1 MQPAL
6 FLLFHKMS
14 IQLADHLKQAAQGNT
29 RLTVAG
35 LRGSSPALLVSILA
49 TTGNCCC
56 IVPDEHQV
64 AILEDDLR
72 MFTHTRILT
81 YPGYEIP
88 PYTPLSPD
96 RITTAA
102 RISTLYQLQDTDTP
116 FVLIVSVEALMRRIM
131 PQKLLADTA
140 ELIMAGEEVAQD
152 ELIATLIRSGY
163 EQVSLVQT
171 VGDFS
176 VRGGIIDIYPPPFV
190 VEGGRATS
198 KTLQDGPI
206 RLDFFGDTVESL
218 RAFDPITQRSQQDL
232 QEAVLLPVS
241 DILFPAADTSINL
254 RQHLAETAVTQQW
267 DSDQTAQ
274 LAEQIEQ
281 QHRFAGIEFFLPLFY
296 QDIQQKPTTV
306 VAYLPSD
313 TRIIS
318 MDPEANR
325 KTADIVHERIVA
337 NFAIAQE
344 KKIPALQPTQLFVEP
359 EQLAQEMNR
368 FAQLF
373 CSDFSS
379 SDETLAAFTTT
390 NHQLLKQDIEV
401 QRKKRGILSLL
412 NDQIHAW
419 QEQGDQVILCCRSS
433 RHARTLAELLEK
445 HQHTI
450 VFVQAPLDPLHLAT
464 KHPAR
469 SLFLCD
475 HPLSAGFSLGEQ
487 KIHFL
492 SESELFGEMRL
503 GSKKSSRQQ
512 KGESVRFTE
521 LRDLD
526 VVVHR
531 DHGIGI
537 YHGLI
542 TIEIQGI
549 KNDFMLIEYKGGDK
563 LYLPV
568 DRLNLISRYEGL
580 SDREPKIDKL
590 GTQSWQSA
598 KARVKEEVWKIAQE
612 LLVIYARREMRQ
624 GRRFSPPGEMYH
636 ELEESFPYDETAGQ
650 DKAITETIDDLTSD
664 QPMDRLICGDVG
676 YGKTEVA
683 VRAAFK
689 VVEDGFQVAILVPT
703 TVLAEQHAKTFKERM
718 AGFPVTVDCINRF
731 RSSADQRRIIKDLAA
746 AKIDIIIGT
755 HRLLSKDV
763 VYNNLGLLIVDEEHR
778 FGVSHKEKIK
788 QIKAEVDILTLTATP
803 IPRTLEMSL
812 LGIRDLSVISSP
824 PEHRLPV
831 KTFVAR
837 YDELVIK
844 EAVSKEMRR
853 QGQVFFV
860 HNRVKSIHRMAATV
874 QGLVPEARI
883 AVAHGQMAG
892 KDLEA
897 IMVAFVGKQIDV
909 LICTTII
916 ESGLD
921 IPSANTII
929 INRADTLG
937 LAEIYQLR
945 GRVGR
950 SSTQSYAYLLVP
962 SLDGLSR
969 DSKDRLQA
977 LMDCNELGGGF
988 KLAMSDLQIRGGGNL
1003 LGVSQSGHIAAI
1015 GYELYLDL
1023 LQKTVADLKT
1033 KAACA
1038 GTLSA
1043 DITEEL
1049 DPEINLQISAYI
1061 PESYIPD
1068 VSQRYIAYRRISS
1081 LTTADEA
1088 QHADLQDELIDRYGA
1103 LPAETLN
1110 LLQVVSLKKELIA
1123 LQISKLEKGR
1133 DTLVFSFLKTT
1144 PIDPAL
1150 LLQYL
1155 QSKSHQGKQTGP
1167 QAVSSPGRRIQ
1178 PMTPARTRAPLKRP
1192 CPAVAS
1198 TPSVV
1203 PVLTP
1208 DGRLVVPSRFTS
1220 PQELFAA
1227 IRKILADLRQLVPHP
1242 RSNADA
1248 NHHPDQT

>member
-1 MQPAL
+1 MPN
-6 FLLFHKMS
+6 
-14 IQLADHLKQAAQGNT
+14 QLADHLNRAAQSNN
-29 RLTVAG
+29 RLTVSG
-35 LRGSSPALLVSILA
+35 LRGSSPALLVSMLA
-49 TTGNCCC
+49 ATENCCC
-56 IVPDEHQV
+56 IVADEHQV
-64 AILEDDLR
+64 GILEEDLR
-72 MFTHTRILT
+72 LFSDVQILT

-96 RITTAA
+96 QLTTAA
-102 RISTLYQLQDTDTP
+102 RLSTLYQLLEPDTR
-116 FVLIVSVEALMRRIM
+116 FILIVSAEALMRRVM
-131 PQKLLADTA
+131 PKEVLARSA
-140 ELIMAGEEVAQD
+140 ELIMTGEEYAQD
-152 ELIATLIRSGY
+152 ELISSLIQAGY
-163 EQVSLVQT
+163 EQVSLVQS
-171 VGDFS
+171 VGNFS
-176 VRGGIIDIYPPPFV
+176 VRGGIIDIYPPPFA
-190 VEGGRATS
+190 ATD

-218 RAFDPITQRSQQDL
+218 RLFDPVTQRSQQEL
-232 QEAVLLPVS
+232 QEAILLPVS
-241 DILFPAADTSINL
+241 DILFPLLDANKKV
-254 RQHLAETAVTQQW
+254 RQHLAETAAKQQW
-267 DSDQTAQ
+267 ENDQTAQ
-274 LAEQIEQ
+274 LGEQIERR
-281 QHRFAGIEFFLPLFY
+281 HRFSGIEFFLPLFY
-296 QDIQQKPTTV
+296 HECQQASSTV
-306 VAYLPSD
+306 LDFLPAD
-313 TRIIS
+313 TRLIS
-318 MDPEANR
+318 LDPQAGR
-325 KTADIVHERIVA
+325 KTTELVHERILA
-337 NFAIAQE
+337 NFAIARQ
-344 KKIPALQPTQLFVEP
+344 KMTPALLPADLFLDP
-359 EQLAQEMNR
+359 EQLEEEKGG
-368 FAQLF
+368 FPQLY
-373 CSDFSS
+373 CSDFCRHG
-379 SDETLAAFTTT
+379 EKPFTLATT
-390 NHQLLKQDIEV
+390 NHQLLKQDIGL
-401 QRKKRGILSLL
+401 QRKKRGLLAPL
-412 NDQIHAW
+412 NDQIRAW
-419 QEQGDQVILCCRSS
+419 QEQGDHVILCCRSL
-433 RHARTLAELLEK
+433 RHARTLAELLKK
-445 HQHTI
+445 HKHTI
-450 VFVQAPLDPLHLAT
+450 EFVPPPLDPLHLAT
-464 KHPAR
+464 QPSTG
-469 SLFLCD
+469 SLLLCER
-475 HPLSAGFSLGEQ
+475 PLSEGFTLVEQ
-487 KIHFL
+487 KVHLL

-503 GSKKSSRQQ
+503 GSKKTGRQKQ
-512 KGESVRFTE
+512 GEPVRFAE

-531 DHGIGI
+531 DHGLGI

-542 TIEIQGI
+542 TMEIQGI
-549 KNDFMLIEYKGGDK
+549 KNDFMLIEYKGGDR

-598 KARVKEEVWKIAQE
+598 KSKVKEEIWKIAHE
-612 LLVIYARREMRQ
+612 LLNIYARREMRQ
-624 GRRFSPPGEMYH
+624 GRRFSPPGELFH
-636 ELEESFPYDETAGQ
+636 ELEESFPFDETTGQ

-664 QPMDRLICGDVG
+664 QPMDRLVCGDVG

-703 TVLAEQHAKTFKERM
+703 TVLAEQHAKTFRERM
-718 AGFPVTVDCINRF
+718 AGFPVTVECINRF
-731 RSSADQRRIIKDLAA
+731 RSSAQQRRIIKDLAEA
-746 AKIDIIIGT
+746 RIDIIIGT

-763 VYNNLGLLIVDEEHR
+763 VYHNLGLLIVDEEHR

-788 QIKAEVDILTLTATP
+788 KIKAEVDILTLTATP

-824 PEHRLPV
+824 PEHRRPV

-883 AVAHGQMAG
+883 AVAHGQMDG

-897 IMVAFVGKQIDV
+897 IMVAFVSREIDV

-962 SLDGLSR
+962 SLDDLSR
-969 DSKDRLQA
+969 DAKDRLRA

-1015 GYELYLDL
+1015 GYDLYLDL
-1023 LQKTVADLKT
+1023 LQKTVADLKARSVHT
-1033 KAACA
+1033 GS
-1038 GTLSA
+1038 GTPEA
-1043 DITEEL
+1043 VEEL

-1081 LTTADEA
+1081 LATADDA
-1088 QHADLQDELIDRYGA
+1088 QHVDLQDELVDRYGT

-1110 LLQVVSLKKELIA
+1110 LLQVVSLKKELA
-1123 LQISKLEKGR
+1123 GLRISKLEKGK
-1133 DTLVFSFLKTT
+1133 DNLVFSFLKTT

-1150 LLQYL
+1150 LLRYL
-1155 QSKSHQGKQTGP
+1155 QTGRNQHKKAAP
-1167 QAVSSPGRRIQ
+1167 QIAFSPGKRSNVKPPLQ
-1178 PMTPARTRAPLKRP
+1178 TR
-1192 CPAVAS
+1192 S
-1198 TPSVV
+1198 TPERSC

-1208 DGRLVVPSRFTS
+1208 DGRLMVPIQFTS
-1220 PQELFAA
+1220 PESLFAA
-1227 IRKILADLRQLVPHP
+1227 IRKTLADLRQLVPTPMEH
-1242 RSNADA
+1242 SDAD
-1248 NHHPDQT
+1248 HSPDPT